1 MDIASLLNFDDE
13 EADWDFEDSENECG
27 QEAVDTEEDVDEV
40 CDSEEDVTTPAG
52 QRTGNAYVDNLIR
65 DSGLH
70 IVREREVT
78 AFKERGELG
87 LFSRFL
93 LANFATPCFS
103 GQTKC

>member
-27 QEAVDTEEDVDEV
+27 QETVDTEEDIDEV
-40 CDSEEDVTTPAG
+40 SDSDEDVTTPAD
-52 QRTGNAYVDNLIR
+52 QHTGNAYVDNLIR

-78 AFKERGELG
+78 VAFKERGEVG
-87 LFSRFL
+87 LFSLF
-93 LANFATPCFS
+93 
-103 GQTKC
+103 